1 MIDRNT
7 KSLDGLPEGKISIGE
22 EKEHSGELIIK
33 RKDAIMENNVT
44 KKLSVELSVEDITER
59 YVNKNQ
65 TAQFIADE
73 LGVNVETLKDFIKRK
88 GIRKRVA
95 NQESPAKDLGEIGE
109 NISSVCKCK
118 CGSLSTEAY
127 DKVIEEINKRIQ
139 SVSVELDTLF
149 SVKNM
154 VEFLRD
160 GGEKGE

>member
-88 GIRKRVA
+88 GIRKRVT
-95 NQESPAKDLGEIGE
+95 NQESPVKDLGEIGG

-118 CGSLSTEAY
+118 CGSLSAEAY

-139 SVSVELDTLF
+139 SVSVELDTLS
-149 SVKNM
+149 SVKAM

-160 GGEKGE
+160 GGEKR